1 MWPPNSL
8 ASFHADDSFR
18 EWTDLQGRMHDLGL
32 DAEEYVSH
40 EQNLNSKY
48 LD

>member
-1 MWPPNSL
+1 
-8 ASFHADDSFR
+8 
-18 EWTDLQGRMHDLGL
+18 MHDLGL